1 MTKAKRIA
9 QEHNE
14 MADKIFGDLAK
25 TADLATVI
33 AVAAHGADDFTD
45 TSKCLGAIKT
55 ASEIIAERISDSLV
69 KLETLKL

>member
-1 MTKAKRIA
+1 MTKAKLTAR
-9 QEHNE
+9 EHNKMSDE
-14 MADKIFGDLAK
+14 IFSDLAK

-55 ASEIIAERISDSLV
+55 ASEIIAERISDSLE
-69 KLETLKL
+69 KLETLKR

>member
-1 MTKAKRIA
+1 MTKAT
-9 QEHNE
+9 HNE

-45 TSKCLGAIKT
+45 TSKCLGAIRT
-55 ASEIIAERISDSLV
+55 ASEIIAERISDSLCE
-69 KLETLKL
+69 LETLKR